1 MDLDDVLHH
10 AGDWDRY
17 QHLLLWLVCLPA
29 CIPCGFAAFN
39 QVFMDR
45 MPEHWCKVPTLISAE
60 WTAEDRKAASIPK
73 LGTLYSQCL
82 MYDLNYTDI
91 LLENGGNKSLD
102 EAAITSCTDGWEYDK
117 VDVPSS
123 IVIDFELVCSK
134 SLYPTLGLSA
144 LNVGGLVGVLL
155 FGYLND
161 RIGRK
166 KNYFLCLTVEIV
178 FGIATAFAPNVT
190 WWIIFR
196 FFVGLTIPAILHIP
210 FVICL
215 EAVAPSKRTLVS
227 FYSNMF
233 YVVGLMG
240 FSGLAY
246 STTQWRVIAL
256 STSVPFVLYFL
267 YIIFL
272 PESMRWLLSQGRVKE
287 VVEMLN
293 KIASIN
299 RRYIPEEILQKFTET
314 MEHQRDQADCL
325 RNGKRANLRD
335 LLQTPNMRMKT
346 LIISLSWVVNETTYV
361 GLSYYG
367 PSMGSDPYLSFFLS
381 SVVEIPGYIFCLL
394 LMDRWGRRMTLCSC
408 MILSG
413 VAAISTALLPTDA
426 EMLTLIL
433 YLIAKCTI
441 AGGTMIIF
449 QFGGELYPTEVRG
462 VGIGLASFLGGIG
475 LTLIPFINYLGKQ
488 WLVLPIVTMG
498 AFSIAGG
505 IVTLKLPE
513 TLGAKLPQTLEE
525 GEDFGKD
532 FKGWAHTIQ
541 QISRILP
548 KSLRCREK
556 QQEVVNLEQ
565 TGSHPNAPCIVPCE
579 HVQDQEL

>member
-73 LGTLYSQCL
+73 LDTLYSQCL

-91 LLENGGNKSLD
+91 LLEIGGNKSLD

-246 STTQWRVIAL
+246 STTQWR
-256 STSVPFVLYFL
+256 
-267 YIIFL
+267 
-272 PESMRWLLSQGRVKE
+272 
-287 VVEMLN
+287 
-293 KIASIN
+293 
-299 RRYIPEEILQKFTET
+299 ET

-367 PSMGSDPYLSFFLS
+367 PSMGTDPYLSFFLS

-498 AFSIAGG
+498 AFSVAGG

>member
-45 MPEHWCKVPTLISAE
+45 IPDHWCKVPTLISAE

-73 LGTLYSQCL
+73 LGTLYSQCSK
-82 MYDLNYTDI
+82 YDLNYTGI
-91 LLENGGNKSLD
+91 LLENSGNKSLD
-102 EAAITSCTDGWEYDK
+102 VAAITSCTDGWEYDK

-123 IVIDFELVCSK
+123 VVIDFELVCSK

-166 KNYFLCLTVEIV
+166 KNYFLCLTVQIV
-178 FGIATAFAPNVT
+178 FGIATAFAPNVV

-227 FYSNMF
+227 FYANMF

-246 STTQWRVIAL
+246 STTQWQLIAL
-256 STSVPFVLYFL
+256 STSVPFVLYYL

-272 PESMRWLLSQGRVKE
+272 PESMRWLLSRGRVKE
-287 VVEMLN
+287 VVEMLH
-293 KIASIN
+293 KIASVN
-299 RRYIPEEILQKFTET
+299 HRHIPEEMVQKFTET
-314 MEHQRDQADCL
+314 MEHQREQADCL
-325 RNGKRANLRD
+325 RNGRRANLRD

-381 SVVEIPGYIFCLL
+381 SVVEIPGYVFCLL

-426 EMLTLIL
+426 EVLTLIL

-475 LTLIPFINYLGKQ
+475 LTLIPFINYLGTQ
-488 WLVLPIVTMG
+488 WLVLPIVMMG
-498 AFSIAGG
+498 AFSVAGG

-532 FKGWAHTIQ
+532 FKGWVHTIQ
-541 QISRILP
+541 QMSRLLP
-548 KSLRCREK
+548 KRLGCRDK
-556 QQEVVNLEQ
+556 HQEIVNLEQ
-565 TGSHPNAPCIVPCE
+565 TGCHQHATCIIPCE
-579 HVQDQEL
+579 HDHDQEL

>member
-10 AGDWDRY
+10 AGDWGKY

-45 MPEHWCKVPTLISAE
+45 VPDAWCKIPELMSAE
-60 WTAEDRKAASIPK
+60 WSPENRKTVSIPK
-73 LGTLYSQCL
+73 LGSTYSQCL
-82 MYDLNYTDI
+82 KYDVNYTDI
-91 LLENGGNKSLD
+91 VWESGVGSNLTGNES
-102 EAAITSCTDGWEYDK
+102 TVTFCTDGWEYD
-117 VDVPSS
+117 VEQVSSS
-123 IVIDFELVCSK
+123 IVIDFDLVCSK
-134 SLYPTLGLSA
+134 SLYPTIGLSA

-166 KNYFLCLTVEIV
+166 KNYFLCLTIEIV
-178 FGIATAFAPNVT
+178 FGCATAFSPNVY
-190 WWIIFR
+190 WYIVFR

-215 EAVAPSKRTLVS
+215 EVVAPSKRTLVS

-246 STTQWRVIAL
+246 ATPQWQLIAL
-256 STSVPFVLYFL
+256 TTSLPFVVYFL
-267 YIIFL
+267 YIFFL

-287 VVEMLN
+287 VVEMLK
-293 KIASIN
+293 KIASVN
-299 RRYIPEEILQKFTET
+299 CRYIPDEILQKFTET
-314 MEHQRDQADCL
+314 MEHQREQADCL
-325 RNGKRANLRD
+325 RNGRRANWRD
-335 LLQTPNMRMKT
+335 LFQTPNMRMKT
-346 LIISLSWVVNETTYV
+346 LIISFSWVVNETTYV

-367 PSMGSDPYLSFFLS
+367 PSMGNDPYLSFFLS

-394 LMDRWGRRMTLCSC
+394 LMDRLGRRMTLCSC

-413 VAAISTALLPTDA
+413 VAAISTALVPTDA
-426 EMLTLIL
+426 EMLTLAL
-433 YLIAKCTI
+433 FLIAKCTI

-475 LTLIPFINYLGKQ
+475 LTLIPFVNYLGTQ
-488 WLVLPIVTMG
+488 WLVLPIVMMG
-498 AFSIAGG
+498 AFSVAGG

-532 FKGWAHTIQ
+532 FEGWADAIQ
-541 QISRILP
+541 QISR
-548 KSLRCREK
+548 
-556 QQEVVNLEQ
+556 
-565 TGSHPNAPCIVPCE
+565 
-579 HVQDQEL
+579 